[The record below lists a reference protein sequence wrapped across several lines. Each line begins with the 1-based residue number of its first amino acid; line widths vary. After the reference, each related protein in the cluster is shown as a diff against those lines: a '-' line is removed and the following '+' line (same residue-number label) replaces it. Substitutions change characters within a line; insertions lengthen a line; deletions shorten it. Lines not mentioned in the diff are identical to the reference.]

1 MKILNALNLILI
13 FSILAN
19 ILLGFADESY
29 FPAVFMLGAFIMPIF
44 QLFVGL
50 VWLIRHKE
58 NKRVQV
64 YFYGVISYFFVLY
77 TSVLWWDAAEEIAI
91 LKKMIEFLFVATPIL
106 LAIYFTIILYIFSK
120 QSSFMK
126 AEWNDLL
133 FINYEINPEI
143 LQNYVPKGTEI
154 DLYNG
159 KCYIS
164 LIGFMFEDV
173 KVLGLKIPY
182 HIKFEEVNLRFYV
195 RRFED
200 GIWKRGV
207 VFVKEIVPKHAIT
220 FVANTL
226 YNEQYQTL
234 PMRHERKIKGEN
246 LIFKYEWK
254 KNNYWNSIS
263 VQTEKTL
270 IPIKE
275 NSEAEFISE
284 HYYGYTIS
292 PRKKTVE
299 YEVKHPRWNQYQVID
314 YSLDVDFKTT
324 YGEEFSF
331 LQTLQPAS
339 CFVAKGSKISIESKR
354 ILS

>member
-1 MKILNALNLILI
+1 MKVLKVLNTIALGIPIIFAVLSIINDDLLFISLMSTMATGAIQILVAFLYWY
-13 FSILAN
+13 
-19 ILLGFADESY
+19 Y
-29 FPAVFMLGAFIMPIF
+29 FPKNIYI
-44 QLFVGL
+44 
-50 VWLIRHKE
+50 K
-58 NKRVQV
+58 V
-64 YFYGVISYFFVLY
+64 YFGFVTLFFFICYFPFFTIGFFFMPL
-77 TSVLWWDAAEEIAI
+77 
-91 LKKMIEFLFVATPIL
+91 L
-106 LAIYFTIILYIFSK
+106 LAIFLSLIIYSTDSQK
-120 QSSFMK
+120 RSFMK

-133 FINYEINPEI
+133 FINYEIDPEV
-143 LQNYVPKGTEI
+143 LKKYVPKGTEI
-154 DLYNG
+154 DLWNG

-173 KVLGLKIPY
+173 KILGMKIPY
-182 HIKFEEVNLRFYV
+182 HINFEEVNLRFYV

-234 PMRHERKIKGEN
+234 PMRHERTNEN
-246 LIFKYEWK
+246 DNFLFKYEWK
-254 KNNYWNSIS
+254 KQNVWNSIS
-263 VQTEKTL
+263 VKTEKEL
-270 IPIKE
+270 IPIEE

-284 HYYGYTIS
+284 HYYGYSIS

-299 YEVKHPRWNQYQVID
+299 YEVKHPRWQQYKVID
-314 YSLDVDFKTT
+314 YSLSVDFEVT

-331 LQTLQPAS
+331 LQTLKPAS
-339 CFVAKGSKISIESKR
+339 CCVAKGSKISIESKR